1 MFDKEHQK
9 VIINRFYS
17 ETGKSY
23 DGNCSEQ
30 TAQFLDDVRGM
41 FPEYD
46 FCLAQGSDP
55 VYFTENNHRFIL
67 VFPKGQSPVGVVKGM
82 DIDTLI
88 QNSNILLIDV
98 SLHKIMDAKSSMYN
112 ISTIYPVNTVIS
124 QKTTNESI
132 QVPSRRIPIHM
143 INGIVISWSLEKI
156 NNKYVS
162 DYSLTF
168 PDGSKE
174 VVNASYYKLADLI
187 NKDPILKNKIDNIE
201 SFINGINNISAQS

>member
-1 MFDKEHQK
+1 
-9 VIINRFYS
+9 
-17 ETGKSY
+17 
-23 DGNCSEQ
+23 
-30 TAQFLDDVRGM
+30 
-41 FPEYD
+41 
-46 FCLAQGSDP
+46 
-55 VYFTENNHRFIL
+55 
-67 VFPKGQSPVGVVKGM
+67 M

-201 SFINGINNISAQS
+201 SFINGINK